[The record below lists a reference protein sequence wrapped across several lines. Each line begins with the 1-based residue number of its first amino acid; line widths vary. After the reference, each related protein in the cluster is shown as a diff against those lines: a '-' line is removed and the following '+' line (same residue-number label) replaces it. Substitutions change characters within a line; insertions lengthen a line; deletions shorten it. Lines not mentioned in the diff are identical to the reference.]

1 MTTRL
6 STKGQLIIPRAIRS
20 KQGWSAGTLIV
31 IEDRGDSVVLRA
43 VAEPAKVDLDDVIG
57 SAGYTGRRRSLPEMA
72 AAIAKGA
79 GRR

>member
-1 MTTRL
+1 M
-6 STKGQLIIPRAIRS
+6 
-20 KQGWSAGTLIV
+20 
-31 IEDRGDSVVLRA
+31 VLRA
-43 VAEPAKVDLDDVIG
+43 VAEPSKVDLDDVIG